1 MLAAGPQN
9 SYYRRTVAPTN
20 ERAPYSASPGG
31 VDRQKLAAEYLAP
44 LADMTEGQA
53 AYVFRQQTS
62 IEFRGGDDLRRQWDA
77 ALSAQE
83 TEIRN
88 FVRTAKEHGLGSV
101 AGMMLRIV
109 PQLYDDRKITAGPS
123 PALTPR
129 EFVLE

>member
-1 MLAAGPQN
+1 
-9 SYYRRTVAPTN
+9 
-20 ERAPYSASPGG
+20 

-101 AGMMLRIV
+101 AGMMLRIEKS
-109 PQLYDDRKITAGPS
+109 PLDPRPRSRPASSCWSSYRSASLPSRTAFSINFS
-123 PALTPR
+123 PCPFSAVR
-129 EFVLE
+129 IDSG

>member
-1 MLAAGPQN
+1 
-9 SYYRRTVAPTN
+9 
-20 ERAPYSASPGG
+20 
-31 VDRQKLAAEYLAP
+31 
-44 LADMTEGQA
+44 
-53 AYVFRQQTS
+53 VFRQQTS